1 MGGSANV
8 QSPVQASGK
17 GASQAPQTQQT
28 SYGQSNYGQP
38 AGYYGQTG
46 YGQSDYGQSNYGMP
60 NFGYQQPSYYQ
71 PQQATVK
78 GAAPFQNSYTPQ
90 YGGYEEPQ
98 TAQYQQPQEQYYQQ
112 PQYSQ
117 PSQSVPVPQQPEQQ
131 AYQPPQPQQPA
142 PPTNYEPP
150 QREQQQAEPQRPPQK
165 PQVFPQQYQSQQTEP
180 TRDPALSAA
189 QQAIEQQGAAVPQ
202 NILDQY
208 NQSQQ
213 AVAPGTN
220 GAGIPTD
227 VMDRYNQ
234 ANQAQDQFSQFTQ
247 QQAGE
252 QQNAQLGQPS
262 QEDAALRAAMQAQQ
276 QYNPFQ
282 QQGQLE
288 QGMDVAPQASNGAQ
302 IPQSVLDRFNQV
314 NQGQPQ
320 QYSPFSQQTMLSNIQ
335 NGAGALG
342 GAQQRL
348 GQLGTSDG
356 TIVNPQAPETYTG
369 TGTPL
374 GGPETFTQEQRRQ
387 AEIARGDYFPTRQQ
401 GIGQLG
407 AAQAGQL
414 GQFGAGSLGQPLPG
428 SQQDA
433 AMRVAQQAQAGQQPD
448 LSAVTDPGYE
458 QIMAMQKAQQAQAGP
473 QTPPQAL
480 SDMLKQF
487 QQQRAPQAGG
497 KGPSVPQ
504 QTMGMDQSVYAKR
517 GGSIGHYADGGDVV
531 APGMSLLMMEKK

>member
-1 MGGSANV
+1 MGGSSNV

-71 PQQATVK
+71 PQQATGK
-78 GAAPFQNSYTPQ
+78 GAAPFQNAYTPQ
-90 YGGYEEPQ
+90 YSGYEEPQ
-98 TAQYQQPQEQYYQQ
+98 TAQYQQPQQ
-112 PQYSQ
+112 PQYGQ
-117 PSQSVPVPQQPEQQ
+117 PSQSVPVPQQQ
-131 AYQPPQPQQPA
+131 ATTPI
-142 PPTNYEPP
+142 NYEPL
-150 QREQQQAEPQRPPQK
+150 QFEQQQAEPQKPPQE
-165 PQVFPQQYQSQQTEP
+165 PQALPQYQSQQAEP
-180 TRDPALSAA
+180 TRDPALSVA
-189 QQAIEQQGAAVPQ
+189 QQAVE
-202 NILDQY
+202 
-208 NQSQQ
+208 QQ

-220 GAGIPTD
+220 GSGLPT
-227 VMDRYNQ
+227 
-234 ANQAQDQFSQFTQ
+234 ANPNFDQSTADTFQPRKTAEEYQ
-247 QQAGE
+247 QQMQGM
-252 QQNAQLGQPS
+252 QNATGKGAQPGG
-262 QEDAALRAAMQAQQ
+262 QQ
-276 QYNPFQ
+276 Q
-282 QQGQLE
+282 

-302 IPQSVLDRFNQV
+302 IPQSVLDRYNQE
-314 NQGQPQ
+314 NQSQPQ
-320 QYSPFSQQTMLSNIQ
+320 QYSPFSQQQFLSNML
-335 NGAGALG
+335 NGTGALTSP

-356 TIVNPQAPETYTG
+356 TIVNSQAPEVYTG
-369 TGTPL
+369 TGIPL
-374 GGPETFTQEQRRQ
+374 GGPETLTQEQRQQ
-387 AEIARGDYFPTRQQ
+387 AEIARGDYFPTQQ

-414 GQFGAGSLGQPLPG
+414 GQLGQMGAGFLGLPSSG

-458 QIMAMQKAQQAQAGP
+458 QIRAMQEAQQAQQAQAAPSGP
-473 QTPPQAL
+473 PEGFSPQL
-480 SDMLKQF
+480 YNELQQF
-487 QQQRAPQAGG
+487 RQQRAPQAGG

-504 QTMGMDQSVYAKR
+504 QTMGMDQSTFAKR
-517 GGSIGHYADGGDVV
+517 GGAIGHYADGGDVV